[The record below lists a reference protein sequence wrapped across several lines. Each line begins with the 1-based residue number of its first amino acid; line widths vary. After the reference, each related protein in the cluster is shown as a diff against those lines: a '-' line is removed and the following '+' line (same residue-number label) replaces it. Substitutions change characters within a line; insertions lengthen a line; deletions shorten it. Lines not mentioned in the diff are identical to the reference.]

1 MTNRRTQSSRSGFTG
16 LGIAPDLLDA
26 IDRLKFTE
34 PTPIQRQSIPITIEG
49 KDLIAIAQTGTGK
62 TLAYGVPM
70 IQRLAQIKG
79 RGLVI
84 APTRELALQVDEAL
98 HAVGRSQ
105 GLRTVVLIGGAS
117 MTTQLHA
124 LKRKP
129 RVIVATPGRLLDHLD
144 RRTVSLSDVRI
155 LVLDEAD
162 RMLDM
167 GFAPQINKILAGV
180 PKKRQT
186 MLFSATIPKEIMTLA
201 QREMDLPIHVEIAP
215 SGTAPDKI
223 VQEMFFVEKRAKTQL
238 LEVMLE
244 RYLGPVL
251 IFTRTKYGAGKL
263 AREVRSM
270 GHTAAEIHSNRS
282 LAQRREALNGFKSG
296 KYRAL
301 VATDVASRGIDVT
314 GIELVVNYDLP
325 TNTEDY
331 VHRIGRTGR
340 AGLAGRSVSFATLD
354 QKKDV
359 KSIERLIRTDLPLSE
374 LPALPPRRKRTPA
387 TETPGSSRPPR
398 RRPSAKRPSKKPSR
412 PYGQSRRRSRKR
424 TPATKSPGSSR
435 PPRRRPS
442 AKQPSRKPSRPYGQ
456 SRKKSRKG
464 PKREK

>member
-1 MTNRRTQSSRSGFTG
+1 LTDRTTQSSRRGFTG
-16 LGIAPDLLDA
+16 LGIAPGLLDA
-26 IDRLKFTE
+26 IKRLKFTE

-62 TLAYGVPM
+62 TLAYGIPL

-84 APTRELALQVDEAL
+84 TPTRELALQVDEAL
-98 HAVGRSQ
+98 NAVGRSL
-105 GLRTVVLIGGAS
+105 GLRTIVLIGGAS
-117 MTTQLHA
+117 MATQLRS

-129 RVIVATPGRLLDHLD
+129 RVIVATPGRLLDHLEH
-144 RRTVSLSDVRI
+144 RTVSLADVQI

-167 GFAPQINKILAGV
+167 GFAPQINRILAVV

-186 MLFSATIPKEIMTLA
+186 MLFSATIPEEIMTLA
-201 QREMDLPIHVEIAP
+201 RREMDLPIHVEIAP

-238 LEVMLE
+238 LDVMLE

-251 IFTRTKYGAGKL
+251 IFTRTKYGARKL

-270 GHTAAEIHSNRS
+270 GHAAAEIHSNRS
-282 LAQRREALNGFKSG
+282 LSQRREALNGFKSG

-301 VATDVASRGIDVT
+301 VATDVASRGIDVL

-340 AGLAGRSVSFATLD
+340 AGHSGRSVSFATLD

-359 KSIERLIRTDLPLSE
+359 QSIERLIRSHLPLSA
-374 LPALPPRRKRTPA
+374 LPALPPPRKRTPA
-387 TETPGSSRPPR
+387 TNPPNSSQPPR
-398 RRPSAKRPSKKPSR
+398 RRPSAQQPSEKPFRPR
-412 PYGQSRRRSRKR
+412 RQSRR
-424 TPATKSPGSSR
+424 
-435 PPRRRPS
+435 
-442 AKQPSRKPSRPYGQ
+442 
-456 SRKKSRKG
+456 KSRTG
-464 PKREK
+464 WKREQ

>member
-1 MTNRRTQSSRSGFTG
+1 MTDKTNQSSRSGFTG
-16 LGIAPDLLDA
+16 LGIAPGLLDA

-34 PTPIQRQSIPITIEG
+34 PTPIQRQSIPVTIKG

-62 TLAYGVPM
+62 TLAYGIPM

-79 RGLVI
+79 QGLVI

-98 HAVGRSQ
+98 NDIGRSL
-105 GLRTVVLIGGAS
+105 GLRTTVLIGGAS
-117 MTTQLHA
+117 MSAQLRS
-124 LKRKP
+124 LKQKP
-129 RVIVATPGRLLDHLD
+129 RIIVATPGRLIDHIEH
-144 RRTVSLSDVRI
+144 RTVNLSDVRI

-167 GFAPQINKILAGV
+167 GFAPQIKKILAVV
-180 PKKRQT
+180 PKKRQM
-186 MLFSATIPKEIMTLA
+186 MLFSATIPEQILTLA
-201 QREMDLPIHVEIAP
+201 RREMEFPIHVEVAP
-215 SGTAPDKI
+215 SGTAPEKI
-223 VQEMFFVEKRAKTQL
+223 IQEMFFVERNAKTQL

-251 IFTRTKYGAGKL
+251 IFTRTKYGARRL
-263 AREVRSM
+263 AREIRSL

-282 LAQRREALNGFKSG
+282 LSQRREALDGFKSG

-340 AGLAGRSVSFATLD
+340 AGHAGRSVSFATLD

-359 KSIERLIRTDLPLSE
+359 KSIERLIRSDLPASA
-374 LPALPPRRKRTPA
+374 LPALPPPRKRPPA
-387 TETPGSSRPPR
+387 TKSSGSSPR
-398 RRPSAKRPSKKPSR
+398 QRRQSSARRPSKKPSR
-412 PYGQSRRRSRKR
+412 PPRQSKRKSH
-424 TPATKSPGSSR
+424 KG
-435 PPRRRPS
+435 
-442 AKQPSRKPSRPYGQ
+442 
-456 SRKKSRKG
+456 KKRV
-464 PKREK
+464 KRD